1 MRIKCGAD
9 HSQLM
14 RWNLKNIVSIGGIV
28 GCVVL
33 SLLLFQ
39 TCENNSDLK
48 RDLDSTKNF
57 LDIEKD
63 QRISRDSIHAQ
74 EMYEMEQNLMSEI
87 SARKLLEDEFERFKK
102 ITSHI
107 RTEFVTRIDTFFI
120 PYDPDS
126 NDIINDYVDC
136 VPIDTV
142 RAHFIQ
148 TPKKVNYSDQWFEFS
163 GIVDSSGLTIDT
175 MSMVNKF
182 DVTIGWKKPDKP
194 FKFLR
199 KKEPVVELISYSP
212 YTKVSYVNNIV
223 VDGKQ
228 GNFFTGKVLPA
239 ALGFAAGYGVAK
251 IK

>member
-1 MRIKCGAD
+1 
-9 HSQLM
+9 M
-14 RWNLKNIVSIGGIV
+14 RWNLKNIVSISGIV

-57 LDIEKD
+57 LDVEKD

-87 SARKLLEDEFERFKK
+87 SARKLLEEEFKRFKEIQSHVRAEL
-102 ITSHI
+102 IT
-107 RTEFVTRIDTFFI
+107 RVDAMFI

-126 NDIINDYVDC
+126 NNIINDYADC
-136 VPIDTV
+136 VPMDTV
-142 RAHFIQ
+142 RKYFIQ
-148 TPKKVNYSDQWFEFS
+148 ASKEVNYGDTWFAFS
-163 GIVDSSGLTIDT
+163 AIVDSLGLTIDS
-175 MSMVNKF
+175 MSMINKF

-199 KKEPVVELISYSP
+199 KKQPVVELISYNP
-212 YTKVSYVNNIV
+212 YTKINYVNNITV
-223 VDGKQ
+223 EGKQ
-228 GNFFTGKVLPA
+228 GGILGNILSAGA
-239 ALGFAAGYGVAK
+239 GFAAGCGVAK